1 MRSIWRGA
9 VSFGLVSIGVK
20 LYSATEDK
28 DIRFHQVHVTD
39 GGRVKYKRVCSID
52 GEEIEYSDIAKGY
65 ELPDGQVVVLTD
77 EDFEDLPLSTRR
89 EIEVLE
95 FVAQDEID
103 PIMFEK
109 TYYLEPDGPAAR
121 PYVLLRDA
129 LENAGQVAITKI
141 AIRQRESLAA
151 LRVRDGVLVLHTM
164 RWPDEI
170 RRPDFAFLDED
181 ISVRPQELKMAEA
194 LISSMTGEFDPGEFS
209 DDYREAMTALLEAK
223 QSGGEVQQVP
233 EVVDEGAAV
242 VDLMSAL
249 RRSVERARGGADDDA
264 DEPRTRTRGARQE
277 GAREE
282 GPGEEGDRGGRQA
295 GREDGRGEED
305 HRGEGDGGEEARGEE
320 DRVGQAAGQ
329 ARPPQRLTCPGRPG
343 VGRATRWRSTAPSGT
358 RSAPPSR
365 CPLPAAP
372 SRWATTTR
380 SSSRSTTPRAGRGS
394 GCTGTCGSSGTAS

>member
-28 DIRFHQVHVTD
+28 DIRFHQVHATD

-52 GEEIEYSDIAKGY
+52 GEEVEYRDIAKGY
-65 ELPDGQVVVLTD
+65 ELPDGQVVILTD
-77 EDFEDLPLSTRR
+77 EDFEDLPLATRR

-95 FVAQDEID
+95 FVDQDEID
-103 PIMFEK
+103 PIHFEK
-109 TYYLEPDGPAAR
+109 TYYLEPEGPAAR

-170 RRPDFAFLDED
+170 RTPDFAFLDED

-194 LISSMTGEFDPGEFS
+194 LIASMTGEFDASSFT

-233 EVVDEGAAV
+233 EVADDGAAV

-249 RRSVERARGGADDDA
+249 RRSVERARGGAA
-264 DEPRTRTRGARQE
+264 DESADDGPAAEAPAKRSPAKKADGASDRAPAKKAPAKKAAPAKAAAKKAAPAE
-277 GAREE
+277 AAPAKAAPAKAAAKTAAKKTADKPPAKRAR
-282 GPGEEGDRGGRQA
+282 
-295 GREDGRGEED
+295 
-305 HRGEGDGGEEARGEE
+305 
-320 DRVGQAAGQ
+320 
-329 ARPPQRLTCPGRPG
+329 
-343 VGRATRWRSTAPSGT
+343 
-358 RSAPPSR
+358 RSA
-365 CPLPAAP
+365 
-372 SRWATTTR
+372 
-380 SSSRSTTPRAGRGS
+380 
-394 GCTGTCGSSGTAS
+394 

>member
-28 DIRFHQVHVTD
+28 DIRFHQVHATD

-52 GEEIEYSDIAKGY
+52 GEEVEYGDIAKGY
-65 ELPDGQVVVLTD
+65 ELPDGQVVILTD
-77 EDFEDLPLSTRR
+77 EDFDQMPLSTRR

-95 FVAQDEID
+95 FVDQDEID

-151 LRVRDGVLVLHTM
+151 LRVRDGILVLHTM

-194 LISSMTGEFDPGEFS
+194 LISSMTGDFDPGEFS

-223 QSGGEVQQVP
+223 QSGGEVTQLP
-233 EVVDEGAAV
+233 EAVDDGAAV

-249 RRSVERARGGADDDA
+249 RRSVERARGGSSSDDSA
-264 DEPRTRTRGARQE
+264 E
-277 GAREE
+277 
-282 GPGEEGDRGGRQA
+282 
-295 GREDGRGEED
+295 
-305 HRGEGDGGEEARGEE
+305 EEAAPAKRAPAKK
-320 DRVGQAAGQ
+320 AA
-329 ARPPQRLTCPGRPG
+329 A
-343 VGRATRWRSTAPSGT
+343 AKEAPAKK
-358 RSAPPSR
+358 APAKKAAAAEK
-365 CPLPAAP
+365 PAAKK
-372 SRWATTTR
+372 AAA
-380 SSSRSTTPRAGRGS
+380 SSDKPPAKRARR
-394 GCTGTCGSSGTAS
+394 TA

>member
-28 DIRFHQVHVTD
+28 DIRFHQVHAAD

-52 GEEIEYSDIAKGY
+52 GEEVEYSDIAKGY
-65 ELPDGQVVVLTD
+65 ELPDGQVVILTD
-77 EDFEDLPLSTRR
+77 ADFDELPLSTRR

-141 AIRQRESLAA
+141 AIRQRESLAV
-151 LRVRDGVLVLHTM
+151 LRVRDGVLVMHTM

-181 ISVRPQELKMAEA
+181 IAVRPQELKMAEA
-194 LISSMTGEFDPGEFS
+194 LIGSMTSEFDPGQFT

-223 QSGGEVQQVP
+223 QSGGDVQQPP
-233 EVVDEGAAV
+233 EVSDDDGAAV

-249 RRSVERARGGADDDA
+249 RRSVERAKGGSAKDDDA
-264 DEPRTRTRGARQE
+264 DDASSSDDATSDDDAADEEPAAKMAPAKRAPAKKAAAKEPAKAPAKKTAAAKKTASADKPPAKRAR
-277 GAREE
+277 
-282 GPGEEGDRGGRQA
+282 
-295 GREDGRGEED
+295 
-305 HRGEGDGGEEARGEE
+305 
-320 DRVGQAAGQ
+320 
-329 ARPPQRLTCPGRPG
+329 
-343 VGRATRWRSTAPSGT
+343 
-358 RSAPPSR
+358 RSA
-365 CPLPAAP
+365 
-372 SRWATTTR
+372 
-380 SSSRSTTPRAGRGS
+380 
-394 GCTGTCGSSGTAS
+394 

>member
-28 DIRFHQVHVTD
+28 DIRFHQVHAAD

-52 GEEIEYSDIAKGY
+52 GEEVEYSDIAKGY
-65 ELPDGQVVVLTD
+65 ELPDGQVVILTD
-77 EDFEDLPLSTRR
+77 EDFDELPLSTRR
-89 EIEVLE
+89 EIEVLQ
-95 FVAQDEID
+95 FVDQDEID
-103 PIMFEK
+103 PIHFEK
-109 TYYLEPDGPAAR
+109 TYYLEPEGPAAR

-151 LRVRDGVLVLHTM
+151 LRVRDGLLVLHTM

-170 RRPDFAFLDED
+170 RRPDFGFLDED

-194 LISSMTGEFDPGEFS
+194 LIASMTGEFDPSEFT

-233 EVVDEGAAV
+233 EVEDTGGAV

-249 RRSVERARGGADDDA
+249 RRSVERARGGSGSDETGDDA
-264 DEPRTRTRGARQE
+264 A
-277 GAREE
+277 A
-282 GPGEEGDRGGRQA
+282 
-295 GREDGRGEED
+295 
-305 HRGEGDGGEEARGEE
+305 EEAP
-320 DRVGQAAGQ
+320 AAEAPAKKAPAKKAAAAKKAPAKKPAAEKPAAEKTEKKAPAAKKAADKPPAKR
-329 ARPPQRLTCPGRPG
+329 AR
-343 VGRATRWRSTAPSGT
+343 
-358 RSAPPSR
+358 RSA
-365 CPLPAAP
+365 
-372 SRWATTTR
+372 
-380 SSSRSTTPRAGRGS
+380 
-394 GCTGTCGSSGTAS
+394 

>member
-28 DIRFHQVHVTD
+28 DIRFHQVHAAD
-39 GGRVKYKRVCSID
+39 GGRVKYRRVCSID
-52 GEEIEYSDIAKGY
+52 GEELEYADIAKGY
-65 ELPDGQVVVLTD
+65 ELPSGEVVILTD
-77 EDFEDLPLSTRR
+77 ADFDELPLSTRR

-95 FVAQDEID
+95 FVDQGEID

-141 AIRQRESLAA
+141 ALRQRESLAA

-170 RRPDFAFLDED
+170 RRPDFGFLDED
-181 ISVRPQELKMAEA
+181 ISVRPQELTMAEA
-194 LISSMTGEFDPGEFS
+194 LIGSMTTGFDPSQFT

-223 QSGGEVQQVP
+223 QSGGEVAQPAEVP
-233 EVVDEGAAV
+233 DEGAAV

-249 RRSVERARGGADDDA
+249 RRSVERARGGAADDGAAEAPATKATSARKAAPRKTAD
-264 DEPRTRTRGARQE
+264 DEPVEKAPAKKAAAKKAAPKKAAPEKAVAGPAKKTTAR
-277 GAREE
+277 
-282 GPGEEGDRGGRQA
+282 
-295 GREDGRGEED
+295 
-305 HRGEGDGGEEARGEE
+305 
-320 DRVGQAAGQ
+320 AAGGDKPPAKR
-329 ARPPQRLTCPGRPG
+329 AR
-343 VGRATRWRSTAPSGT
+343 
-358 RSAPPSR
+358 RSA
-365 CPLPAAP
+365 
-372 SRWATTTR
+372 
-380 SSSRSTTPRAGRGS
+380 
-394 GCTGTCGSSGTAS
+394 

>member
-28 DIRFHQVHVTD
+28 DIRFHQVHATD

-52 GEEIEYSDIAKGY
+52 GEEVEYSDIAKGY
-65 ELPDGQVVVLTD
+65 ELPDGQVVILTD
-77 EDFEDLPLSTRR
+77 SDFDELPLSTRR

-95 FVAQDEID
+95 FVDQDEID

-141 AIRQRESLAA
+141 AIRQRESLAV
-151 LRVRDGVLVLHTM
+151 LRVRDGVLVMHTM

-181 ISVRPQELKMAEA
+181 IAVRPQELKMAEA
-194 LISSMTGEFDPGEFS
+194 LIGSMTSEFDPGQFT

-223 QSGGEVQQVP
+223 QSGGEVAQPP
-233 EVVDEGAAV
+233 EVADDGGAV

-249 RRSVERARGGADDDA
+249 RRSVERAKGGSAATDSDDDGADDSA
-264 DEPRTRTRGARQE
+264 AEDEAP
-277 GAREE
+277 
-282 GPGEEGDRGGRQA
+282 
-295 GREDGRGEED
+295 
-305 HRGEGDGGEEARGEE
+305 
-320 DRVGQAAGQ
+320 AAK
-329 ARPPQRLTCPGRPG
+329 AP
-343 VGRATRWRSTAPSGT
+343 ATRAPAKKAAAEKPADKAPAKKAAAAKKTTPTKTSAAKSTPAKKSASADKPPAKRAR
-358 RSAPPSR
+358 RSA
-365 CPLPAAP
+365 
-372 SRWATTTR
+372 
-380 SSSRSTTPRAGRGS
+380 
-394 GCTGTCGSSGTAS
+394 

>member
-28 DIRFHQVHVTD
+28 DIRFHQVHATD

-52 GEEIEYSDIAKGY
+52 GEEVEYSDIAKGY
-65 ELPDGQVVVLTD
+65 ELPDGQVVILTD
-77 EDFEDLPLSTRR
+77 EDFEDLPLATRR

-109 TYYLEPDGPAAR
+109 TYYLEPDGPAVR
-121 PYVLLRDA
+121 PYALLRDA
-129 LENAGQVAITKI
+129 LENAGRVAITKI
-141 AIRQRESLAA
+141 AIRQRESLAV
-151 LRVRDGVLVLHTM
+151 LRVRDGVLVMHTM

-194 LISSMTGEFDPGEFS
+194 LIGSMTGEFDPSQFT

-223 QSGGEVQQVP
+223 QSGGEVPQP
-233 EVVDEGAAV
+233 AEAAADDGAAV

-249 RRSVERARGGADDDA
+249 RRSVERARGGAAADSDDA
-264 DEPRTRTRGARQE
+264 SDDGADDAPA
-277 GAREE
+277 ARKA
-282 GPGEEGDRGGRQA
+282 PA
-295 GREDGRGEED
+295 K
-305 HRGEGDGGEEARGEE
+305 
-320 DRVGQAAGQ
+320 QAAAKKAPAKKATAEPAKKTAAAKKAPAKKAASSSDKPPAKR
-329 ARPPQRLTCPGRPG
+329 AR
-343 VGRATRWRSTAPSGT
+343 
-358 RSAPPSR
+358 RSA
-365 CPLPAAP
+365 
-372 SRWATTTR
+372 
-380 SSSRSTTPRAGRGS
+380 
-394 GCTGTCGSSGTAS
+394 